1 MKYILK
7 ALIHTLFWLV
17 YLLFSLVM
25 EVVPSREILGTL
37 QNLTP
42 QFYVNFIWATII
54 FYVSYYWLIR
64 YFEKRQLVKYLILS
78 ITLSVVVSAIFLL
91 LSRLLLSSFNLF
103 DYHIFLLP
111 MIGSFII
118 AQCGCLVRGFE
129 NWFANIQVK
138 SEIENKNL
146 KNELKLLKLQINPH
160 FLFNT
165 LNNIDCLIYKSPKDA
180 SKMLITLSEMLRY
193 MIYETGTDV
202 VPLQK
207 EIDYLTSYIQL
218 QQLRVKDND
227 YVKFSFPQQDVSDR
241 QIAPMLFISFVENA
255 FKHSCH
261 AELMPVINTNIHLDG
276 NTLKFSC
283 ANYFDAES
291 TSKSDIQS
299 GVGLENVRRRLVLLY
314 PGRHDLQIT
323 KKSNIFSVE
332 LTINL

>member
-25 EVVPSREILGTL
+25 EVMPSREILGTL
-37 QNLTP
+37 HNLTP
-42 QFYVNFIWATII
+42 QFYVNFIWATVI

-78 ITLSVVVSAIFLL
+78 ITLSVTVSAIFLL

-227 YVKFSFPQQDVSDR
+227 YVKFSFPQQDVSNR

-261 AELMPVINTNIHLDG
+261 AEPMPVINISIHLDG
-276 NTLKFSC
+276 NTLRFSC

-299 GVGLENVRRRLVLLY
+299 GVGLENVKRRLVLLY
-314 PGRHDLQIT
+314 SGRHDLQII